1 MEKNLSKALLK
12 AQAEVAGVVKNARNE
27 FAKYDYVSADG
38 MVSQLRNAL
47 ISNGLLFN
55 RSSWFVEGTALPLV
69 RSNFSLIHVESGEE
83 RHFVADVP
91 IVETKGRPA
100 DKAVLGAVTTA
111 LSYTLRDLLLV
122 PRVDDLEVDNR
133 SDDEVVRRPAAPANA
148 SQLSP
153 LAKEVEKESQRRD
166 DGGSWL
172 SSCMERASAVEG
184 RPIKMLSQMPDELL
198 QKMLESS
205 KENNR

>member
-1 MEKNLSKALLK
+1 MENEKHLAKALLA
-12 AQAEVAGVVKNARNE
+12 AQADVAGVVKNARNE

-38 MVSQLRNAL
+38 MVGQLRKAL

-55 RSSWFVEGTALPLV
+55 RSSWFVEGTLV
-69 RSNFSLIHVESGEE
+69 RSNFCLTHADSGEE
-83 RHFVADVP
+83 RHFSADIP

-122 PRVDDLEVDNR
+122 PRVDELEVDNR
-133 SDDEVVRRPAAPANA
+133 SDDEPVRKPAVTAPADPG
-148 SQLSP
+148 SP
-153 LAKEVEKESQRRD
+153 LVSAVMEAARLKA

-172 SSCMERASAVEG
+172 ESCMERASAVEG
-184 RPIKMLSQMPDELL
+184 RRITKVSQMPEELL

-205 KENNR
+205 KESKS

>member
-1 MEKNLSKALLK
+1 MENEKNLSKALLK

-38 MVSQLRNAL
+38 MVGQLRNAL

-55 RSSWFVEGTALPLV
+55 RSSWFVEGTLV

-83 RHFVADVP
+83 RNFIADVP

-122 PRVDDLEVDNR
+122 PRVDELEVDNR
-133 SDDEVVRRPAAPANA
+133 SDDEPIRRPAAAANDA
-148 SQLSP
+148 QLST

-172 SSCMERASAVEG
+172 ASCMERASAVEG

>member
-1 MEKNLSKALLK
+1 MENEKHLSKALLK

-38 MVSQLRNAL
+38 MVGQLRSAL

-55 RSSWFVEGTALPLV
+55 RSSWFVEGTLV

-83 RHFVADVP
+83 RNFVADVP

-122 PRVDDLEVDNR
+122 PRVDELEVDNR
-133 SDDEVVRRPAAPANA
+133 SDDEPIRRPSPPANA

>member
-1 MEKNLSKALLK
+1 MENEKNLSKALLK

-38 MVSQLRNAL
+38 MVGQLRNAL

-55 RSSWFVEGTALPLV
+55 RSSWFVEGTLV

-83 RHFVADVP
+83 RNFIADVP

-122 PRVDDLEVDNR
+122 PRVDELEVDNR
-133 SDDEVVRRPAAPANA
+133 SDDEPIRRPAAAANDA
-148 SQLSP
+148 QLST